1 MADLSLEAR
10 LELLAEEKNRLDAM
24 LDEALD
30 RFAEYEEGFNPRM
43 KVAGPDELPALMN
56 ERAMMEET
64 LGIAHCVDRLDELR
78 LAIEALKQE
87 LASRAA

>member
-1 MADLSLEAR
+1 MSDASLEAR
-10 LELLAEEKNRLDAM
+10 LELLADEKNRLDAM

-43 KVAGPDELPALMN
+43 KLASPDELPLLMA
-56 ERAMMEET
+56 ERTQMEET

-78 LAIEALKQE
+78 IAIEAIKRE
-87 LASRAA
+87 MA